1 MWLAHRL
8 ERDPNTGLWSASPII
23 RASALTEPGLAD
35 QLLVPPWEELY
46 ELGVDDLAPDIADV
60 RGCLL
65 PAHQR
70 VLVRRYLVGF
80 HWPVLEYLTLR
91 VEPDPEPA
99 PVPGISLLVPESM
112 LAGGLN
118 VVLRVYGAGF
128 VPWSVILFN
137 GGREQTWFIASN
149 ELQTVVNGATA
160 VTPGTYP
167 VQVITDPP
175 GGGTSA
181 SLGFTIEA
189 A

>member
-1 MWLAHRL
+1 MWHAHVL
-8 ERDPNTGLWSASPII
+8 ERNPNTGLWSASPMI

-35 QLLVPPWEELY
+35 QLLIPPWEELY

-65 PAHQR
+65 PTHQR
-70 VLVRRYLVGF
+70 VLVRRYLVAF
-80 HWPVLEYLTLR
+80 TWPVLEYLTLR

-99 PVPGISLLVPESM
+99 SVPAISLLVPESM

-118 VVLRVYGAGF
+118 VILRVYGSGF
-128 VPWSVILFN
+128 VRWSQILFN
-137 GGREQTWFIASN
+137 GGRKQTWFIASN

-160 VTPGTYP
+160 VTPGSYP

-175 GGGTSA
+175 GGGLSTS
-181 SLGFTIEA
+181 LPFTIEA
-189 A
+189 P

>member
-1 MWLAHRL
+1 M
-8 ERDPNTGLWSASPII
+8 I

-60 RGCLL
+60 RPCLL

-80 HWPVLEYLTLR
+80 TWPVLEYLTLR
-91 VEPDPEPA
+91 IAPDQEPA
-99 PVPGISLLVPESM
+99 PVPAVSLLVPDTM

-118 VVLRVYGAGF
+118 VILRVYGTGF
-128 VPWSVILFN
+128 VAWSSILFN
-137 GGREQTWFIASN
+137 GGREQTWFVSDT

-160 VTPGTYP
+160 TTPGTYP

-175 GGGTSA
+175 GGGLSA